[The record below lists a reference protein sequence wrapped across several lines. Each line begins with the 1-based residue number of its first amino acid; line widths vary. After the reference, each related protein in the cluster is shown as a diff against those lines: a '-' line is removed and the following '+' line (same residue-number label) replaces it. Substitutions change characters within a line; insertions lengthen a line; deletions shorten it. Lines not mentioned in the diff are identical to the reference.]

1 MWFESIIFFYWC
13 RIGVLLLLLPALKCL
28 IKLLLLSLISNDKR
42 TDWSPVQSVNI
53 SDNKIVQPHSGSR
66 IFFINIMI
74 TGSIGLCKVLLP
86 INHKNYIFWEKK
98 NCQGI
103 KKKGKFV
110 SIDWQRNGKCSLFL
124 WWLKPR
130 LQLVDVNYN
139 LECDLLS

>member
-1 MWFESIIFFYWC
+1 M
-13 RIGVLLLLLPALKCL
+13 LLPALKCL

-53 SDNKIVQPHSGSR
+53 SDNKIVQPHSGSW

-86 INHKNYIFWEKK
+86 INHKNYIFREKK

-110 SIDWQRNGKCSLFL
+110 SID
-124 WWLKPR
+124 
-130 LQLVDVNYN
+130 
-139 LECDLLS
+139 

>member
-13 RIGVLLLLLPALKCL
+13 RIGVLLLLLPVSKCL

-42 TDWSPVQSVNI
+42 TDWSPVQSVNTQVI
-53 SDNKIVQPHSGSR
+53 KKLYKQELDL
-66 IFFINIMI
+66 FINIMI
-74 TGSIGLCKVLLP
+74 TGSIGLRKVLLP
-86 INHKNYIFWEKK
+86 INHKNYIFREK

-110 SIDWQRNGKCSLFL
+110 LIDWQRNGKCSLFL